1 MRNQTCDQDFSEV
14 TQKSADFKRSDSV
27 DRVIDVLNI
36 AVRLPVGLVA
46 TPFLLLV
53 LWPNEIVLN
62 PIVFGYVFVI
72 SAYLENARMLGL
84 WQGHSDTRGSF
95 HGKRAFFIVL
105 ETLVVGTAV
114 AAMKST
120 TLAILFFPVWVGSA
134 YLYLTLVPA
143 SQLLGEL
150 ASSLRRRNPRIA
162 GYGGARLPSCVPILC
177 LLSTQAALARVSL
190 RSPAGSERG
199 L

>member
-14 TQKSADFKRSDSV
+14 TQKSADFKRSDFV

-72 SAYLENARMLGL
+72 SALFGEREDARAVA
-84 WQGHSDTRGSF
+84 
-95 HGKRAFFIVL
+95 RAFRYPW
-105 ETLVVGTAV
+105 
-114 AAMKST
+114 
-120 TLAILFFPVWVGSA
+120 FFSWKACIFS
-134 YLYLTLVPA
+134 
-143 SQLLGEL
+143 
-150 ASSLRRRNPRIA
+150 
-162 GYGGARLPSCVPILC
+162 
-177 LLSTQAALARVSL
+177 
-190 RSPAGSERG
+190 
-199 L
+199 